1 MNWII
6 PGKILAFSSPSDK
19 THDEQGVQFGNN
31 IEQIHKPQNLRV
43 DI

>member
-19 THDEQGVQFGNN
+19 THDEQGVQFA
-31 IEQIHKPQNLRV
+31 QNLQQIDKSQNLCI